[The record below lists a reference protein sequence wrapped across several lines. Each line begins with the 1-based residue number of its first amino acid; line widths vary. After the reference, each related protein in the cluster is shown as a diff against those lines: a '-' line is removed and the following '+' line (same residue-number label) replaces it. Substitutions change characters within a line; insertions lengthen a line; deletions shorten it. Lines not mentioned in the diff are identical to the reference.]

1 MVTVALLA
9 VMTENKRLGCGVSLH
24 PRTPPAAPGRP
35 NSCPRL
41 LRRCPQI
48 GEGREQD
55 PDFADAHVPPG
66 QEPRRH
72 PQPHRQQGV
81 PARPQ
86 GAGAPPLPRGGRPNL
101 PVLAEGGELHPG
113 HHVPHLSLRGE
124 GGEHRPGP
132 EGRGGAPHRRH
143 EGGNE
148 ILFRLPA
155 EAVREGEP
163 SKSLFQGEGFVFPT
177 AWAASQRG
185 SNACPWPTETFWVG
199 VFGHDRG
206 QRTFAISLQVP
217 QLMDVVVSRGAPLA
231 SLTFSG
237 RVIVF
242 PEFEMESMP
251 KKTPQEHSKE
261 KKEGAFPLL
270 GQAGG
275 RKAAAGSLRR
285 DGKLTPGKGLGLP
298 SLAPTGSTEEA
309 ALKGEAQKAGKA
321 PLRLPAIPGTPRKA
335 EKSSP
340 KGKTGQAK
348 TPGASRQRAGRGA
361 GMFPPCVGENPAA
374 KKPPRPPGPTELSF
388 PVISVSSPASSEAS
402 LPEEPPYNVYRLQPP
417 GKEGAERLKNRPET
431 FWTVL
436 KEPQKKALS
445 VNGTNSTRPVAPAPR
460 KPVSAQPKPP
470 KTGPGLSV
478 LWPRPP

>member
-1 MVTVALLA
+1 MQKRVTFADEVLPN
-9 VMTENKRLGCGVSLH
+9 VR
-24 PRTPPAAPGRP
+24 RTPVRFWDGMKVPCLTPSITSKEKISVWDAVSAYIHEH
-35 NSCPRL
+35 L
-41 LRRCPQI
+41 LL
-48 GEGREQD
+48 
-55 PDFADAHVPPG
+55 H
-66 QEPRRH
+66 
-72 PQPHRQQGV
+72 QGV
-81 PARPQ
+81 RIPALGSFDVVPKLVKDGNKTLILQMPTFRL
-86 GAGAPPLPRGGRPNL
+86 ARNL
-101 PVLAEGGELHPG
+101 VVTHSLTANKEYLPG
-113 HHVPHLSLRGE
+113 HKELEPLHYPEVAAQICLS
-124 GGEHRPGP
+124 
-132 EGRGGAPHRRH
+132 
-143 EGGNE
+143 
-148 ILFRLPA
+148 
-155 EAVREGEP
+155 
-163 SKSLFQGEGFVFPT
+163 
-177 AWAASQRG
+177 SQRVESCIQG
-185 SNACPWPTETFWVG
+185 TTSLISRCVGKGENIALVLRDVG
-199 VFGHDRG
+199 VLLIEGTRVEMKFYSE
-206 QRTFAISLQVP
+206 FLQKLSGKENLQKAFFKVP
-217 QLMDVVVSRGAPLA
+217 QLMDVVVSRRAPLA

-251 KKTPQEHSKE
+251 KKPPQEHSKE

-285 DGKLTPGKGLGLP
+285 DGELTPGKGLGLP

-348 TPGASRQRAGRGA
+348 TPGASMQRAGRGA
-361 GMFPPCVGENPAA
+361 GMFPPCMGENPAA

-431 FWTVL
+431 FWTVM
-436 KEPQKKALS
+436 KDPQKKALS

-460 KPVSAQPKPP
+460 KLMSAQPKPP